1 MGVPRA
7 FSPRSANE
15 IASPKTGQVARTR
28 MNRQK
33 MNDLQDLY
41 AEVVMDHNRR
51 PRNFR
56 KIEGADREA
65 EGFNPLCGDQIWVY
79 LDLDEGGA
87 IRDIGCV
94 AAGCAISKAAASM
107 MSETVKGKSAAD
119 VDRVIED
126 FRRMVTRDVPEDFD
140 YEFLGDLEILESVS
154 GFPTRVKCATLP
166 LHTLASALADTNGGG
181 ARKVTTE

>member
-1 MGVPRA
+1 
-7 FSPRSANE
+7 
-15 IASPKTGQVARTR
+15 
-28 MNRQK
+28 

-65 EGFNPLCGDQIWVY
+65 EGFNPLCGDQISVY
-79 LDLDEGGA
+79 LKLGESGA
-87 IRDIGCV
+87 ISDIAYI

-107 MSETVKGKSAAD
+107 MSETVKGKSAEDA
-119 VDRVIED
+119 DRVIAD
-126 FRRMVTRDVPEDFD
+126 FRRMITRDIPEDFD

-154 GFPTRVKCATLP
+154 GYPTRVKCATLP
-166 LHTLASALADTNGGG
+166 LHTLASALSDGGANGNG

>member
-1 MGVPRA
+1 
-7 FSPRSANE
+7 
-15 IASPKTGQVARTR
+15 
-28 MNRQK
+28 

-65 EGFNPLCGDQIWVY
+65 EGFNPLCGDQISLYV
-79 LDLDEGGA
+79 DFGDGGA
-87 IRDIGCV
+87 TIRDIAYV

-119 VDRVIED
+119 AERVIQD
-126 FRRMVTRDVPEDFD
+126 FRKMLTRDVPEDFD

-166 LHTLASALADTNGGG
+166 LHTLASALADDANGGG

>member
-1 MGVPRA
+1 
-7 FSPRSANE
+7 
-15 IASPKTGQVARTR
+15 
-28 MNRQK
+28 

-65 EGFNPLCGDQIWVY
+65 EGFNPLCGDQISLY
-79 LDLDEGGA
+79 LTLGDGGA
-87 IRDIGCV
+87 ISDIAYI

-107 MSETVKGKSAAD
+107 MSETVKGKSAEDA
-119 VDRVIED
+119 DRVIAD
-126 FRRMVTRDVPEDFD
+126 FRRMITRDIPEDFD

-154 GFPTRVKCATLP
+154 GYPTRVKCATLP
-166 LHTLASALADTNGGG
+166 LHTLASALSDGGANGGG
-181 ARKVTTE
+181 ARRVTTE